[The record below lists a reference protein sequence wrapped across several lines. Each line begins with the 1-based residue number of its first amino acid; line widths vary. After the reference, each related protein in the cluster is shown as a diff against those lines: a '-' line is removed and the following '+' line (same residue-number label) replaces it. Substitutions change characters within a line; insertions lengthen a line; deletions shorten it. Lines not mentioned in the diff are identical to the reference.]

1 MEDGDDTAATIRR
14 IVKCIDAH
22 QSQKWRRN
30 ILAKQRRCCKRTHVC
45 VYRYRCTS
53 DCRTLST
60 LSQFFF
66 IFLFASFK
74 NSMKNKPIHST
85 NVYVNFACLI
95 CVHLTM
101 VHHVVAAKP
110 IDNDIHQYGQQWEI
124 LAGNLASNVHFLLA
138 CYIYKCYQ
146 PNLCISIPFAWKKAT
161 GKIERKKL
169 FQIYSHFLLADDCF
183 GIILTASRRRHHPN
197 IQTTPCD
204 KVNTYTV

>member
-1 MEDGDDTAATIRR
+1 MYAYIAIDALQTAAL
-14 IVKCIDAH
+14 
-22 QSQKWRRN
+22 S
-30 ILAKQRRCCKRTHVC
+30 LRCRSSFSFSC
-45 VYRYRCTS
+45 
-53 DCRTLST
+53 L
-60 LSQFFF
+60 L
-66 IFLFASFK
+66 LFE
-74 NSMKNKPIHST
+74 NSMKNNPIHST

-124 LAGNLASNVHFLLA
+124 LAGNLASNVHFYHMWSSSHAIFLNV
-138 CYIYKCYQ
+138 ITPK
-146 PNLCISIPFAWKKAT
+146 LCISIPFAWKKAT
-161 GKIERKKL
+161 RKFERKKL